1 MSAHRPRQGLQPVPS
16 KAYDV
21 ATIEESCM
29 PNPEI
34 VEPTLLSHSWL
45 PHPDQPSENPA
56 PEEERES
63 SVALDEELERLW
75 KVIVW
80 NDPVNLMS
88 YVVYVLQRLFGY
100 SIEEATQLMLEVHND
115 GKSIVKITEQ
125 EKGERYVSRL
135 HTYGLQATMEK
146 DN

>member
-1 MSAHRPRQGLQPVPS
+1 MLQEALMTTLELQKRPYRPAIQLSYPDHPPGPPS
-16 KAYDV
+16 
-21 ATIEESCM
+21 
-29 PNPEI
+29 NP
-34 VEPTLLSHSWL
+34 S
-45 PHPDQPSENPA
+45 

-63 SVALDEELERLW
+63 SVALDEELEKLW

-100 SIEEATQLMLEVHND
+100 SLEEATELMLEVHND

-125 EKGERYVSRL
+125 EKGERYVTRL
-135 HTYGLQATMEK
+135 HSYGLQATMEK
-146 DN
+146 DT

>member
-1 MSAHRPRQGLQPVPS
+1 
-16 KAYDV
+16 
-21 ATIEESCM
+21 M
-29 PNPEI
+29 PYPEI
-34 VEPTLLSHSWL
+34 VDPLLMPHAWH
-45 PHPDQPSENPA
+45 PHPDEPSQDPT
-56 PEEERES
+56 PDEERES
-63 SVALDEELERLW
+63 SVALEDELEKLW

-100 SIEEATQLMLEVHND
+100 SLEEATQLMLEVHND

-135 HTYGLQATMEK
+135 HSYGLQATMEK
-146 DN
+146 DA